1 MALRAVIADL
11 LPEFQ
16 AVKERD
22 HHRQSA
28 ALIAKAIM
36 IARIVS
42 FTILNLIFP
51 VAPHTSYVN
60 IAGPACFSSHFP
72 VCRVNSIRPF
82 LLIIN
87 RNLYLFRTFTPT
99 RKNSFQIGRIH
110 SFHIQIRQD
119 I

>member
-22 HHRQSA
+22 HHRA
-28 ALIAKAIM
+28 ERPLIAKAIM